1 MPTVFAN
8 GRSIIHQG
16 DGLTHVCAV
25 PDVCQTPSPAGPLPV
40 PYVNVAQSAMLAQG
54 SVMVKIEGSPV
65 GIMGSNL
72 SMSSGDEPGAAGGV
86 VSGVIKGKATW
97 GSASFDVKIEG
108 KGAARFLDVV
118 KHNGDLPNTAF
129 IAMGAAGGF

>member
-16 DGLTHVCAV
+16 DGFTHVCAA
-25 PDVCQTPSPAGPLPV
+25 PDVCKTPSPGGPVPV
-40 PYVNVAQSAMLAQG
+40 PYVNVAQSAMLEQG
-54 SVMVKIEGSPV
+54 SVMVKIEGSPA
-65 GIMGSNL
+65 GIMGSSL
-72 SMSSGDEPGAAGGV
+72 SVSSGDEPGTAGGV
-86 VSGVIKGKATW
+86 VSGVNKGKATW

-118 KHNGDLPNTAF
+118 KHNGDPANTAF
-129 IAMGAAGGF
+129 IATGIAGGF